1 MAQRQC
7 RNRAQSWCNHREPCP
22 WSLWGQGGEQ
32 EPAKGWLG
40 YSSQPPASAP
50 SCKEGQCRARVVSV
64 GLEGEGWLGSA
75 SLGIRRSFLSLRAGI
90 SSLWDD
96 VNFLPYAWTAEGLF
110 ACERERGT
118 PLTTAFK
125 VSGISRLEIMDFF
138 FFNLFI
144 SVSESSLVY
153 LFLKLMAY
161 TWSKMLKCWFQQ
173 ITQIIK
179 PNFNNALQHY

>member
-1 MAQRQC
+1 MEPVGARGWAGACKGLAGLQLTAPSFCTFLQGGS
-7 RNRAQSWCNHREPCP
+7 APCP
-22 WSLWGQGGEQ
+22 GGVSGAGGRGLAGLS
-32 EPAKGWLG
+32 EPGNKEKFPFPACWNIIPLGWCEL
-40 YSSQPPASAP
+40 SSI
-50 SCKEGQCRARVVSV
+50 CMNC
-64 GLEGEGWLGSA
+64 
-75 SLGIRRSFLSLRAGI
+75 
-90 SSLWDD
+90 
-96 VNFLPYAWTAEGLF
+96 
-110 ACERERGT
+110 RGT
-118 PLTTAFK
+118 VCLWKGERDSSDNSLQSFWNKPFRNYGL
-125 VSGISRLEIMDFF
+125 F